1 MDNPAMPIEPDLLLL
16 AAEEVAAL
24 RTGLFRESLVETIER
39 NFLRWIWAVKHYNL
53 ALLPFAAMWMREAVA
68 PRAGLPDS
76 TKTVI
81 DGECA
86 GIVHDL
92 SPDTLTSAYERGLYT
107 SDHYGALTWTSP
119 PERCVLFFDRF
130 RMNKNV
136 RRLMRQKR
144 YTVTFD
150 RAFERIVKACAGR
163 RAGKWHTTW
172 ITPRIMRAYA
182 ALFDRGL
189 VHSFEVWNGEGA
201 LVGGGYG
208 VALGRVF
215 FTESQFS
222 HEGNTSKIGFS
233 VLNRHLAEWGYILND
248 GKKHTPTLE
257 EQGFE
262 MISRADFQHRLG
274 DGVRTGGKPGRWQ
287 VQYDTAQVADW
298 QPTAAALAAE

>member
-1 MDNPAMPIEPDLLLL
+1 MPIEPDLMLL
-16 AAEEVAAL
+16 AAEEIAAL
-24 RTGLFRESLVETIER
+24 RSGLFRESALEAIER
-39 NFLRWIWAVKHYNL
+39 NVLRWVWAIKHYNL
-53 ALLPFAAMWMREAVA
+53 ALLPFAVMWLQDRVA
-68 PRAGLPDS
+68 SRAGLPDPTQ
-76 TKTVI
+76 TKV

-92 SPDTLTSAYERGLYT
+92 SPQTLISAYERGLYT

-119 PERCVLFFDRF
+119 PERCVLFFDNYK
-130 RMNKNV
+130 MNKNV

-150 RAFERIVKACAGR
+150 TAFEQVIKACSGR

-172 ITPRIMRAYA
+172 ITPQIMRAYA
-182 ALFDRGL
+182 ALYDMRL
-189 VHSFEVWNGEGA
+189 VHSFEVWNADGL

-208 VALGRVF
+208 VALGRIF

-222 HEGNTSKIGFS
+222 HESNTSKVGFS
-233 VLNRHLAEWGYILND
+233 VLNRHLAEWGYLLND

-257 EQGFE
+257 EQGFV
-262 MISRADFQHRLG
+262 MIPRAQFLQNLSEN
-274 DGVRTGGKPGRWQ
+274 VKASGKPGRWQ

-298 QPTAAALAAE
+298 QPKPHAIAAE